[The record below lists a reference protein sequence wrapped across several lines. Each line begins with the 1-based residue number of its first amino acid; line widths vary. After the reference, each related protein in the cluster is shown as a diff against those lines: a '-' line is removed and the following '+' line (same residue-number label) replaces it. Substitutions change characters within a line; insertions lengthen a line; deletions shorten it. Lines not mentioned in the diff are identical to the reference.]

1 MGAQSKMADKKRK
14 IDAAPL
20 VGAQSGPGQDDAGL
34 VSDAFIAAIREALQA
49 APEVFDFDLSQ
60 TAGQRAKMI
69 EGLPSDARV
78 AALDIIIRH
87 VLDGYE
93 VPAEDH
99 SLEFLMQTE
108 GERAELDGDDEELI
122 CSDDWRL
129 RIFRGSGGTGYDFNG
144 WPRGNEGGAGGFYP
158 AHGDEPVDIFGNGD
172 EDLVPAEDEFSDL
185 DGFVAV
191 GGIEY

>member
-1 MGAQSKMADKKRK
+1 
-14 IDAAPL
+14 
-20 VGAQSGPGQDDAGL
+20 
-34 VSDAFIAAIREALQA
+34 
-49 APEVFDFDLSQ
+49 
-60 TAGQRAKMI
+60 MI

-129 RIFRGSGGTGYDFNG
+129 RIFRGSGGTVYDFNG
-144 WPRGNEGGAGGFYP
+144 WPGDNECGAGVFYP
-158 AHGDEPVDIFGNGD
+158 ANGDEPVDIFGNGD

-185 DGFVAV
+185 VQ
-191 GGIEY
+191 EYSARRHKINHPDYRFEADDD